1 MREASSFLRVTI
13 LFCTTLVS
21 LAVCSAQQESQPN
34 SQLHGRRTFVS
45 SEGVFRFTYPPR
57 CVLNTD
63 KNNAGATYI
72 PVCSEGSACVVLPHS
87 AYEGTNLEAAS
98 FQEREI
104 SDATTERACLT
115 SPMRTEDIPEFSVP
129 AKEPRRIING
139 VGFLHGV
146 SSGVAAGH
154 SIATDLYRAFHKGR
168 CYELS
173 INIGLVSLGAFDPGT
188 IKEFSDKRVEN
199 ELTTILD
206 SFRFLK

>member
-1 MREASSFLRVTI
+1 
-13 LFCTTLVS
+13 
-21 LAVCSAQQESQPN
+21 
-34 SQLHGRRTFVS
+34 
-45 SEGVFRFTYPPR
+45 
-57 CVLNTD
+57 
-63 KNNAGATYI
+63 
-72 PVCSEGSACVVLPHS
+72 
-87 AYEGTNLEAAS
+87 
-98 FQEREI
+98 
-104 SDATTERACLT
+104 
-115 SPMRTEDIPEFSVP
+115 MRTEDIPEFSVP

-173 INIGLVSLGAFDPGT
+173 INIALVSLGAFDPGT